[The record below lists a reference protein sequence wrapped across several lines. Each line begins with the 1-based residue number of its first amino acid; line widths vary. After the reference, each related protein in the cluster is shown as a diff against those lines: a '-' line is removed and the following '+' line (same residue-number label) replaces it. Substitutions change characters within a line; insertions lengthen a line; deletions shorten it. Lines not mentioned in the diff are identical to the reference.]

1 MDNIQFTEIVGI
13 GDAAGWDH
21 MFSALAELEGKVS
34 FEISVKSDD
43 LDENFALAKN
53 WQKRF
58 KEM

>member
-1 MDNIQFTEIVGI
+1 
-13 GDAAGWDH
+13 

-34 FEISVKSDD
+34 FEISVDISDD